1 MSKIE
6 YLIRRFAV
14 EYSRWKNASYWE
26 VELTNYGA
34 VWYFYGRLLRKGLA
48 PADLMRIQ
56 FATEKTEDSR
66 IYSGDEVDCEIKKL
80 VAIIRLRKK
89 GQK

>member
-6 YLIRRFAV
+6 YLLRRFAV

-26 VELTNYGA
+26 VNLTNYDVA
-34 VWYFYGRLLRKGLA
+34 WYFYGRLLRKGLA
-48 PADLMRIQ
+48 PEDLIWIQ
-56 FATEKTEDSR
+56 FVTEKTEDSR
-66 IYSGDEVDCEIKKL
+66 ICSGDEVDCEIKKL

-89 GQK
+89 GQR